1 VLEWDGKRVAGL
13 LGEIDLLRGLQSL
26 GANAAVREVMRT
38 KITFASLDE
47 PLHAAQQKML
57 VGRTRA
63 LPVLNPEGE
72 LLGLL
77 TADDINEAYRL
88 MAISPKLAGQYG
100 MMF

>member
-1 VLEWDGKRVAGL
+1 LS
-13 LGEIDLLRGLQSL
+13 EIDLLRGLQSL
-26 GANAAVREVMRT
+26 GANTAVREVMRV
-38 KITFASLDE
+38 KIASATPDE

-63 LPVLNPEGE
+63 LPVLNPAGE

-88 MAISPKLAGQYG
+88 LAVSPQLAVNAQ
-100 MMF
+100 